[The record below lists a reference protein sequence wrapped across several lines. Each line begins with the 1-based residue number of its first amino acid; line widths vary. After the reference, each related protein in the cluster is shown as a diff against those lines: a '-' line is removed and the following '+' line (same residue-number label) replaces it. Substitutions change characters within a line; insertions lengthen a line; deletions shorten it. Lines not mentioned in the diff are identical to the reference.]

1 MDIGEG
7 RSLLSDKA
15 ILRAMEEG
23 RVVIEPFER
32 LQLSTASYDVT
43 LGQWYYR
50 ERPPEPGS
58 VVYNPFDEEH
68 VRRIWSGPHEAE
80 SAQIWMERTGTQ
92 LTNIAMDDDIIWID
106 PGETILAHTNEFLGG
121 RGDVTTM
128 MKARSS
134 LGRNFIETCKCAGWG
149 DIGYINRWTMEITNN
164 SRHHSIPLVVGRRVA
179 QIVFFASDGTI
190 DDRDYTGAGKYQT
203 ATDLEALRS
212 IWSPDSMLP
221 KMYLDREITSSD

>member
-58 VVYNPFDEEH
+58 VVYNPCDEEH